1 MGANDNSRLDLKIF
15 LSSPGDVCDERGL
28 ARTVLERLSQ
38 EYALRRRIHLEE
50 VSWDDPGAPVPMDA
64 HLTPQEAIDKR
75 RPKPSQC
82 DIVVVVLW
90 SRMGTP
96 LPPEH
101 RKPDGRPYV
110 SGTEYEFCDA
120 MDAAKRTGK
129 PTTLVYRRTEEPKIG
144 LGDRDL
150 DEKHRQ
156 YRGVETFFAEFTS
169 ADGSLRQSFT
179 PYGSPSEFADKLER
193 ALRELIQVHL
203 EAHPKEAPARAKDDA
218 SEAAIAR
225 DTTAK
230 PAWEGNPYRGLK
242 AFRER
247 HAAIFFGRGPEI
259 DELVKRFAMPTT
271 RIVAVIG
278 ASGSGKSSLVS
289 AGLIPRLHGGAFPG
303 SADWVTKRFTPAER
317 GSDPFLNLM
326 RRLAPTLA
334 SPSTLLETI
343 ADTLRTHPSEI
354 NALAGQ
360 VLQGKS
366 ANAELLLFADQ
377 FEEIFSARV
386 EERHRGPFISL
397 MDEIARS
404 PRIRLVLTLRA
415 DYYEHCTRDPRLAAW
430 LREGSFLLAA
440 PTPLALAEM
449 IERPARVAG
458 LDPEPGLADAIL
470 RDAGTEPGALALVE
484 FALEELYERSGGK
497 RLTLAAYRALG
508 GKGGGIGGVIEGQ
521 AEKAVQDAAGKVDE
535 AALAKIFPLLADVDE
550 QGGAVRKR
558 ARRDS
563 FAEREEALI
572 HRLVDGRLLVS
583 NKDDANLSWV
593 EVAHEAVLR
602 HWQRFSDWLEANRRF
617 LLWRKRLK
625 AIRDSQSFLRAEALA
640 EALGWMKEHAH
651 HLEAEERAFIEQS
664 RRAVRN
670 RRLGGQMAA
679 ALALVVTSGAG
690 VWWYQEDQRKRPVIR
705 EEDWVPIPAGT
716 FQMGSPNTDEEAHGS
731 ERPPH
736 EVSISKPF
744 KLGRYEVSF
753 EEYDRF
759 AYATNRRPPS
769 DSGFGAGFSEAE
781 RKRLPVIN
789 VSWED
794 ARAYAAWLSEKT
806 GGTFRLPTE
815 AEWEY
820 AARAG
825 TTTRRYWGDAA
836 GDACR
841 HANVLDRKHEAELK
855 QRYNIAWETH
865 GCDDE
870 YATLAPAG
878 RLESNKPNLW
888 GLHDM
893 LGNVWEWV
901 EDCWH
906 DNYEGAPPNGS
917 ASEQQGGDCA
927 RRVIRG
933 GSWINVP
940 WSVRS
945 AYRGRNTPAYRSVA
959 LGFRLAQDN

>member
-1 MGANDNSRLDLKIF
+1 
-15 LSSPGDVCDERGL
+15 V
-28 ARTVLERLSQ
+28 
-38 EYALRRRIHLEE
+38 
-50 VSWDDPGAPVPMDA
+50 
-64 HLTPQEAIDKR
+64 
-75 RPKPSQC
+75 
-82 DIVVVVLW
+82 
-90 SRMGTP
+90 
-96 LPPEH
+96 
-101 RKPDGRPYV
+101 
-110 SGTEYEFCDA
+110 
-120 MDAAKRTGK
+120 DAAKRTGK

-144 LGDRDL
+144 LGDRNL

-169 ADGSLRQSFT
+169 ADGSLRQSYT

-193 ALRELIQVHL
+193 ALRELIQVQL
-203 EAHPKEAPARAKDDA
+203 DALPKEAPAPTKNDA

-225 DTTAK
+225 DAK
-230 PAWEGNPYRGLK
+230 PAWEGNPYRGLN
-242 AFRER
+242 AFREK
-247 HAAIFFGRGPEI
+247 HAAIFFGRGPET
-259 DELVKRFAMPTT
+259 DELVKRFAIPTT

-278 ASGSGKSSLVS
+278 ASGSGKSSLVG
-289 AGLIPRLHGGAFPG
+289 AGLIPRLHAGAFPG
-303 SADWVTKRFTPAER
+303 SAGWVTVRFTPAER
-317 GSDPFLNLM
+317 GSDPFLNLV

-334 SPSTLLETI
+334 SFSTHLETI
-343 ADTLRTHPSEI
+343 ADTLRTDPSEI
-354 NALAGQ
+354 NALAGR

-386 EERHRGPFISL
+386 EERHRGPFIGL
-397 MDEIARS
+397 MVEIGRS

-430 LREGSFLLAA
+430 LREGSFPLAA

-449 IERPARVAG
+449 IERPARAAG

-470 RDAGTEPGALALVE
+470 KDAGTEPGALALVE
-484 FALEELYERSGGK
+484 FALEELYERSGGT

-508 GKGGGIGGVIEGQ
+508 GKDGGIGGVIEGQ
-521 AEKAVQDAAGKVDE
+521 AEEAVQDAAGKVDE

-550 QGGAVRKR
+550 QGAAVRKR
-558 ARRDS
+558 ARRDG

-572 HRLVDGRLLVS
+572 NRLVDGRLLVS
-583 NKDDANLSWV
+583 NRDDANVSWV

-617 LLWRKRLK
+617 LLWRKRLT

-640 EALGWMKEHAH
+640 EALGWMKEHAQD
-651 HLEAEERAFIEQS
+651 LEAEERAFIEKS

-670 RRLGGQMAA
+670 RRLGGQIAA
-679 ALALVVTSGAG
+679 ALALVVASGAG
-690 VWWYQEDQRKRPVIR
+690 VWWYQEEQRKRPIIR

-716 FQMGSPNTDEEAHGS
+716 FQMGSPDTDEEALGS
-731 ERPPH
+731 ERPRH
-736 EVSISKPF
+736 EVRITTPF

-759 AYATNRRPPS
+759 AYATNRRPPA
-769 DSGFGAGFSEAE
+769 DSGLSAGFSEAE

-806 GGTFRLPTE
+806 GKKFRLPTE

-825 TTTRRYWGDAA
+825 TSTRRYWGDAA
-836 GDACR
+836 EHACQ
-841 HANVLDRKHEAELK
+841 HANVYDRKHGAELK
-855 QRYNIAWETH
+855 QLFGWDWEAH
-865 GCDDE
+865 ACDDE
-870 YATLAPAG
+870 YATLAPVG
-878 RLESNKPNLW
+878 RLKNNKPNRW

-893 LGNVWEWV
+893 LGNVFEWV
-901 EDCWH
+901 EDCWYE
-906 DNYEGAPPNGS
+906 NYDAAPNDGS
-917 ASEQQGGDCA
+917 AWGEANSGNCA

-933 GSWINVP
+933 GSWDLEP
-940 WSVRS
+940 GGVRS
-945 AYRGRNTPAYRSVA
+945 AYRTRYTENGHKVI
-959 LGFRLAQDN
+959 